1 MTRPPA
7 PPPNPPSAPSRRM
20 RGFEPASGLL
30 QDRIRKAGESRGFA
44 VSRLL
49 THWAEVAGAETAAH
63 TRPVKMGYGREG
75 MGATLTLLTSGPM
88 APVIEMQKEAI
99 RARVN
104 ACYGYNAVSR
114 VMIVQTAASG
124 FAEGQT
130 PFGHAPK
137 KTRAAA
143 PDPAIAEAARGH
155 AAGATDEGLRQA
167 LETLARNV
175 LSRPKTG

>member
-1 MTRPPA
+1 MPRPPA
-7 PPPNPPSAPSRRM
+7 PQPPHARRM
-20 RGFEPASGLL
+20 RGFEPAAGLL
-30 QDRIRKAGESRGFA
+30 QDRIRKAGETRGFA

-49 THWAEVAGAETAAH
+49 THWAEIVGAETATC

-88 APVIEMQKEAI
+88 APLIEMQKEMI

-114 VMIVQTAASG
+114 VMIVQTAAAG

-130 PFGHAPK
+130 PFDAGPQKAVERPLDPAVI
-137 KTRAAA
+137 AAA
-143 PDPAIAEAARGH
+143 HDQ
-155 AAGATDEGLRQA
+155 AAGVADDGLRQA
-167 LETLARNV
+167 LEHLARNV
-175 LSRPKTG
+175 LSRPKTR

>member
-1 MTRPPA
+1 MARQPA
-7 PPPNPPSAPSRRM
+7 TPSPTTRRM
-20 RGFEPASGLL
+20 RGFEPAAGLV

-49 THWAEVAGAETAAH
+49 THWAEIVGADTAAC

-88 APVIEMQKEAI
+88 APVIEMQKDTI

-130 PFGHAPK
+130 PFETAPPN
-137 KTRAAA
+137 AATPA
-143 PDPAIAEAARGH
+143 PDPAVMSAARDH
-155 AAGATDEGLRQA
+155 AAGVADDGLRQA
-167 LETLARNV
+167 LEHLARNV
-175 LSRPKTG
+175 LSRPKTR

>member
-7 PPPNPPSAPSRRM
+7 PLPSNTRRM
-20 RGFEPASGLL
+20 RGFEPAAGLL
-30 QDRIRKAGESRGFA
+30 QDRIRKAGETRGFA

-49 THWAEVAGAETAAH
+49 THWAEIVGAETATC

-88 APVIEMQKEAI
+88 APLIEMQKETI

-130 PFGHAPK
+130 PFDASPPK
-137 KTRAAA
+137 S
-143 PDPAIAEAARGH
+143 PEPVVDPAVITAAQDQ
-155 AAGATDEGLRQA
+155 AAGVADAGLRQA
-167 LETLARNV
+167 LEHLARNV
-175 LSRPKTG
+175 LSRPKTR

>member
-1 MTRPPA
+1 MARQPA
-7 PPPNPPSAPSRRM
+7 TPSPTTRRM
-20 RGFEPASGLL
+20 RGFEPAAGLV

-49 THWAEVAGAETAAH
+49 THWAEIVGADTAAC

-88 APVIEMQKEAI
+88 APVIEMQKDTI

-130 PFGHAPK
+130 PFDTAPPN
-137 KTRAAA
+137 AATPA
-143 PDPAIAEAARGH
+143 PDPAVMSAARDH
-155 AAGATDEGLRQA
+155 AAGVADDGLRQA
-167 LETLARNV
+167 LEHLARNV
-175 LSRPKTG
+175 LSRPKTR

>member
-7 PPPNPPSAPSRRM
+7 PLPSNTRRM
-20 RGFEPASGLL
+20 RGFEPAAGLL
-30 QDRIRKAGESRGFA
+30 QDRIRKAGETRGFA

-49 THWAEVAGAETAAH
+49 THWAEIVGAETATC

-88 APVIEMQKEAI
+88 APLIEMQKEMI

-130 PFGHAPK
+130 PFDTAPPN
-137 KTRAAA
+137 AATPA
-143 PDPAIAEAARGH
+143 PDPAVISAARDH
-155 AAGATDEGLRQA
+155 SAGVADDGLRQA
-167 LETLARNV
+167 LEHLARNV
-175 LSRPKTG
+175 LSRPKTR

>member
-1 MTRPPA
+1 MARQPA
-7 PPPNPPSAPSRRM
+7 TPSPTTRRM
-20 RGFEPASGLL
+20 RGFEPAAGLV

-49 THWAEVAGAETAAH
+49 THWAEIVGADTAAC

-88 APVIEMQKEAI
+88 APVIEMQKDTI

-130 PFGHAPK
+130 PFDTAPPN
-137 KTRAAA
+137 AATPA
-143 PDPAIAEAARGH
+143 PDPAVMSAARDH
-155 AAGATDEGLRQA
+155 SAGVADDGLRQA
-167 LETLARNV
+167 LEHLARNV
-175 LSRPKTG
+175 LSRPKTR

>member
-1 MTRPPA
+1 MTRP
-7 PPPNPPSAPSRRM
+7 SAPATPTARRM
-20 RGFEPASGLL
+20 RGFEPAAGLL
-30 QDRIRKAGESRGFA
+30 QDRIRKAGETRGFA
-44 VSRLL
+44 VARLL
-49 THWAEVAGAETAAH
+49 THWAEIVGAETATC

-88 APVIEMQKEAI
+88 APVIEMQKETI

-130 PFGHAPK
+130 PFDASPQKAPE
-137 KTRAAA
+137 R
-143 PDPAIAEAARGH
+143 PLDPAVISAAH
-155 AAGATDEGLRQA
+155 DQAAGVADDGLRQA
-167 LETLARNV
+167 LEHLARNV
-175 LSRPKTG
+175 LSRPKTR

>member
-7 PPPNPPSAPSRRM
+7 PQPPNTRRM
-20 RGFEPASGLL
+20 RGFEPAAGLL
-30 QDRIRKAGESRGFA
+30 QDRIRKAGETRGFA

-49 THWAEVAGAETAAH
+49 THWAEIVGADTATC

-75 MGATLTLLTSGPM
+75 MGATLTLLTAGPM
-88 APVIEMQKEAI
+88 APMIEMQKDTI

-114 VMIVQTAASG
+114 VMIVQTAPAG

-130 PFGHAPK
+130 PFDAAPK
-137 KTRAAA
+137 KTSARP
-143 PDPAIAEAARGH
+143 PDPAVLSAAHDH
-155 AAGATDEGLRQA
+155 AVGVADDGLRQA
-167 LETLARNV
+167 LEQLARNV
-175 LSRPKTG
+175 LSRPKTR

>member
-1 MTRPPA
+1 MARQPA
-7 PPPNPPSAPSRRM
+7 TPSPTTRRM
-20 RGFEPASGLL
+20 RGFEPAAGLV

-49 THWAEVAGAETAAH
+49 THWAEIVGADTAAC

-88 APVIEMQKEAI
+88 APVIEMQKDTI
-99 RARVN
+99 RVRVN

-130 PFGHAPK
+130 PFDTAPLN
-137 KTRAAA
+137 AATPA
-143 PDPAIAEAARGH
+143 PDPAVMSAARDH
-155 AAGATDEGLRQA
+155 SAGVADDGLRQA
-167 LETLARNV
+167 LEHLARNV
-175 LSRPKTG
+175 LSRPKTK

>member
-1 MTRPPA
+1 L
-7 PPPNPPSAPSRRM
+7 
-20 RGFEPASGLL
+20 RGFEPAASLV

-49 THWAEVAGAETAAH
+49 THWAEIVGADIAAA

-75 MGATLTLLTSGPM
+75 IGAALTVLAPGPM
-88 APVIEMQKEAI
+88 APLIEMQRETI

-114 VMIVQTAASG
+114 VVIVQTAASG

-130 PFGHAPK
+130 PFAPAK
-137 KTRAAA
+137 PKPAARAPA
-143 PDPAIAEAARGH
+143 DPAIAAAAHGH
-155 AAGATDEGLRQA
+155 ALGVADEGLRQA
-167 LETLARNV
+167 LETLARNI
-175 LSRPKTG
+175 LSRPKT